1 MKGGGIVQVIFKL
14 PLGSLTASRF
24 VNAFGAAE
32 TDATAIAKSERVWD
46 RILIDDS

>member
-24 VNAFGAAE
+24 VNAFGTAE